1 MDSNQIKIKRIIN
14 SLFIKEK
21 EWEARTELDDYIHKY
36 LIKMG
41 RYNKEEFISNLLN
54 SFKKEIFDETKE
66 YIKELEKE
74 ITPILIIQNIIKI
87 YSKNPYNFFI
97 LLNPLFDMYKHLDS
111 NKIAK
116 YTEKIRE
123 LLEDENII
131 ILKNFNEL
139 FEVIIVLIVNQNQ
152 SAKEEGEKLNNLLK
166 STLDHSLT
174 QLDNKYIFDFE
185 LFEKKILEKTHINQ
199 PILDLFLLDWIN
211 KICELEPLN
220 QYLGKLFYDII
231 PWIFQIKNNSIKDIA
246 NKAIDCDNK
255 LKKIFLNKYLKYYYK
270 ENKQINNCIL
280 SFIKL
285 FESKNNSEI
294 NKEYIFL
301 YELINKFIIIIE
313 ENIDKGI
320 NVCYD
325 NSAAE
330 VNSPKKKRGL
340 KKAYKEGDLKKEN
353 ILYSPTVF
361 FSLKSS
367 KIKYDPNKNSSKS
380 SKIIFD
386 SLKKEPEIN
395 SYELAKLIPLD
406 ILNNFMELIIECND
420 ITKEEQ
426 LNKLNSELK
435 KLIEYIPNNYEE
447 FNSKEFLNTIIKGV
461 EKPEIINKDYLL
473 DWYQLLYEKYESKVS
488 DESITSIINSILKTI
503 QDQFQDKIKNR
514 NLMILMFQKL
524 KNLNL
529 KKIFS
534 LLIDSLNKIND
545 FYFIYQ
551 IDEYINYYLISTPRI
566 EGLTK
571 DLIQYGKYHLKE
583 DKDFYEKIYRI
594 LAYNP
599 ICLLVFCIITEYYE
613 LSWNLIINFSK
624 IKFDDSYY
632 MHLSEFVHLIENT
645 QFNHIRM
652 LLLNPQKNI
661 YLTKTLYGILMLLPQ
676 GKAYNILSDILYS
689 IKSLFRNIKEIDIK
703 IDENIINDIN
713 YFVNIF
719 IEVHKKKN

>member
-1 MDSNQIKIKRIIN
+1 M
-14 SLFIKEK
+14 
-21 EWEARTELDDYIHKY
+21 
-36 LIKMG
+36 
-41 RYNKEEFISNLLN
+41 
-54 SFKKEIFDETKE
+54 
-66 YIKELEKE
+66 
-74 ITPILIIQNIIKI
+74 
-87 YSKNPYNFFI
+87 
-97 LLNPLFDMYKHLDS
+97 
-111 NKIAK
+111 
-116 YTEKIRE
+116 
-123 LLEDENII
+123 
-131 ILKNFNEL
+131 
-139 FEVIIVLIVNQNQ
+139 
-152 SAKEEGEKLNNLLK
+152 
-166 STLDHSLT
+166 
-174 QLDNKYIFDFE
+174 
-185 LFEKKILEKTHINQ
+185 
-199 PILDLFLLDWIN
+199 
-211 KICELEPLN
+211 
-220 QYLGKLFYDII
+220 
-231 PWIFQIKNNSIKDIA
+231 
-246 NKAIDCDNK
+246 
-255 LKKIFLNKYLKYYYK
+255 
-270 ENKQINNCIL
+270 
-280 SFIKL
+280 
-285 FESKNNSEI
+285 
-294 NKEYIFL
+294 
-301 YELINKFIIIIE
+301 
-313 ENIDKGI
+313 
-320 NVCYD
+320 
-325 NSAAE
+325 
-330 VNSPKKKRGL
+330 
-340 KKAYKEGDLKKEN
+340 
-353 ILYSPTVF
+353 
-361 FSLKSS
+361 
-367 KIKYDPNKNSSKS
+367 
-380 SKIIFD
+380 
-386 SLKKEPEIN
+386 
-395 SYELAKLIPLD
+395 
-406 ILNNFMELIIECND
+406 
-420 ITKEEQ
+420 
-426 LNKLNSELK
+426 NKLNSELK

-534 LLIDSLNKIND
+534 LLIDSLNKIID

-571 DLIQYGKYHLKE
+571 DLISYGKYHLKE

-594 LAYNP
+594 LAYNT

-613 LSWNLIINFSK
+613 LNWNLIINFSK

-719 IEVHKKKN
+719 IEVHKKKKLKK